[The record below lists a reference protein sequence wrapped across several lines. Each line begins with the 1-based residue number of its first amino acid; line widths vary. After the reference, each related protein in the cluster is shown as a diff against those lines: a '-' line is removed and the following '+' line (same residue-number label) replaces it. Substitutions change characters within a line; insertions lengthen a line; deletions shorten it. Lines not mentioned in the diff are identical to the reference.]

1 MTNPAVLAQLEQ
13 SCTHAQAL
21 EFFDSLPPIRSEDL
35 TGRWQGRGLNT
46 AHPMDGLLESSGW
59 YGKQFDDT
67 ESVHPLLFE
76 VAGEIFPVEPQAAV
90 PLDVTK
96 RAHKYRA
103 RLRNVENRGVVS
115 AAMVYDG
122 QPIIDHFRRVD
133 AHTILGLMD
142 ARGMKVPYFF
152 ILSKDE
158 VSR

>member
-1 MTNPAVLAQLEQ
+1 MTDPAELARLEQ
-13 SCTHAQAL
+13 SCTQAQAL
-21 EFFDSLPPIRSEDL
+21 EFFDSLPPIRAEEL
-35 TGRWQGRGLNT
+35 TGRWYGRGLNT

-76 VAGEIFPVEPQAAV
+76 VAGEIYPVEPQAAV

-96 RAHKYRA
+96 RADKYRA
-103 RLRNVENRGVVS
+103 RLRNTEHRGVVS

-133 AHTILGLMD
+133 ASTLLGLMD
-142 ARGMKVPYFF
+142 ARGMKDPYFF
-152 ILSKDE
+152 LLSRDE
-158 VSR
+158 LS